1 MRLMGLWKGSLVLSF
16 HLSDATGAA
25 ATTGLERK
33 LWCLL
38 LGQADAIVIPSSD
51 LGKVLLEVNPA
62 CALTIL
68 TVPNG
73 VDYPLFHQP
82 QPLPDNWPAVLR
94 GRRVIVSVGGFEPR
108 KGHAL
113 LLEVLSKLKK
123 DYPDLGLVVIG
134 TDRPERRDLEA
145 QRAALGLEQDA
156 FFFTGIPHDR
166 LGAYLQQG
174 FLFALATESET
185 FCLAILEA
193 GAVGLPI
200 ISTMAPGVMEVIE
213 NGVTGRLVPVG
224 DVEALEDAFRQVIEE
239 PELSALM
246 KQEFARRIQANWTL
260 DHQYMRYK
268 NLYRSLN

>member
-1 MRLMGLWKGSLVLSF
+1 VVLSF
-16 HLSDATGAA
+16 HLSDATSAA
-25 ATTGLERK
+25 ATKGLERK
-33 LWCLL
+33 LWGLL

-62 CALTIL
+62 CAPAIL

-82 QPLPDNWPAVLR
+82 QPLPENWPAVLR

-113 LLEVLSKLKK
+113 LLEAVSKLKK
-123 DYPDLGLVVIG
+123 DYPDLGLVIIG

-156 FFFTGIPHDR
+156 FFYTGIPHDQ

-193 GAVGLPI
+193 GAAGLPV
-200 ISTMAPGVMEVIE
+200 ISTIAPGVVEVIE
-213 NGVTGRLVPVG
+213 NGITGRLVPVG
-224 DVEALEDAFRQVIEE
+224 NVEALEKAVRQVIEE
-239 PELSALM
+239 SELTAHM

-260 DHQYMRYK
+260 DHQYKHYK
-268 NLYRSLN
+268 DLYRRLK